1 MVPRE
6 FLRSHALFG
15 GLTDEQLEFV
25 VPLLEEVSFE
35 EGEFVLREGEPGSRL
50 FFICEGRVEVVK
62 QVSAANGGG
71 LRRLAVLRTGDTFGE
86 MELIDIQP
94 RSASVRA
101 LEPVGAL
108 ALSNRDMYR
117 LSKVDLMTFTMI
129 TMNIAREISRRLRRM
144 DAFVVD
150 SLFAAG
156 GAGE

>member
-35 EGEFVLREGEPGSRL
+35 EGEFVVREGEPGSRL

-117 LSKVDLMTFTMI
+117 LSKTDLMTFTMI

-150 SLFAAG
+150 SLFGAG